1 MWEAL
6 TKDSFATSDKGE
18 VFYPY
23 NVLGSLAAWYGVLLA
38 NEDSHRCL
46 HRSRLFY
53 LCSLLATIVTAYEL
67 RMTFNPVYLLAAC
80 LVVPHALYLPLVS
93 WSTQSMA
100 RLRPWDS
107 FRLYTSR
114 LGRSNLVQLCFLCT
128 VITFISVVSALS
140 AASAISTMLGWGFAI
155 VFGTNAGFAG
165 LSLRILSEANGA
177 SGPGTTSGA
186 H

>member
-23 NVLGSLAAWYGVLLA
+23 NVLGSLAGAWYGVLLA

-100 RLRPWDS
+100 PPAVGQFSIVYKPAWS
-107 FRLYTSR
+107 F
-114 LGRSNLVQLCFLCT
+114 
-128 VITFISVVSALS
+128 
-140 AASAISTMLGWGFAI
+140 
-155 VFGTNAGFAG
+155 
-165 LSLRILSEANGA
+165 
-177 SGPGTTSGA
+177 
-186 H
+186 